1 VSSPSNYSAR
11 LDSLNRDPGF
21 LALSEENREYLL
33 GSCRQYMFT
42 HQEIKR
48 LIDIAADL
56 EMWGEASLERVWD
69 RAGMEPVG
77 KLAGKQ
83 LRSRLLSRLTAN
95 YEELRRGPKSYEGFI
110 PPSLSEISLRSI
122 PVDAP
127 HRGAILGRCP
137 VASDKTRCCNLETLD
152 AVIQCGY
159 GCSYCSIQ
167 SFYDEGR
174 IYFADNL
181 EEKLSELEKS
191 LVPGEV
197 RHIGTGQSSDSLMW
211 GNRHGLLETLT
222 AFARRNPQI
231 ILELKTKSANTAWL
245 ENNPVPGNILATW
258 SLNPQTIID
267 AEEHLT
273 ASLAERLAAARR
285 CADRGI
291 AIGFHF
297 HPIVHYDRWKEEYRE
312 LFKTIQR
319 LFRPE
324 EIVTVSFGT
333 LTFIKP
339 VIRQLRQ
346 RKLRSRIL
354 QMPMEE
360 ASGKLSYPFELKR
373 ELFSFA
379 FNAFSPEWQRQ
390 VYFYLCMEDKE
401 LWEPVFGRTYRD
413 NDAFEA
419 EMKSHYRSKMAV
431 IYKS

>member
-1 VSSPSNYSAR
+1 
-11 LDSLNRDPGF
+11 
-21 LALSEENREYLL
+21 
-33 GSCRQYMFT
+33 M
-42 HQEIKR
+42 KR
-48 LIDIAADL
+48 LVDIASDL
-56 EMWGEASLERVWD
+56 EMWDEASLEEVWD
-69 RAGMEPVG
+69 LDGMEPAG
-77 KLAGKQ
+77 KVTGKQ
-83 LRSRLLSRLTAN
+83 LRSRLLSRLTEN
-95 YEELRRGPKSYEGFI
+95 HECLRRGPKSYDGFT
-110 PPSLSEISLRSI
+110 PPPVSETSLRTV

-137 VASDKTRCCNLETLD
+137 VASEKTRCCNLETLD
-152 AVIQCGY
+152 AVKQCGY

-181 EEKLSELEKS
+181 EEKLSELENS
-191 LVPGEV
+191 LVPGEL

-211 GNRHGLLETLT
+211 GNRNGLLENLT
-222 AFARRNPQI
+222 AFAQRNPQV

-245 ENNPVPGNILATW
+245 EKNPVPGNILVTW

-273 ASLAERLAAARR
+273 ASLAERMAAARR
-285 CADRGI
+285 CADKGI

-297 HPIVHYDRWKEEYRE
+297 HPIVHYDRWREEYGE
-312 LFKTIQR
+312 LFTATQR
-319 LFRPE
+319 LFSPE
-324 EIVTVSFGT
+324 EVVTVSFGT

-346 RKLRSRIL
+346 RKLRSKIL
-354 QMPMEE
+354 QMPLEE
-360 ASGKLSYPFELKR
+360 ASGKLSYPFDLKK

-379 FNAFSPEWQRQ
+379 WNAFSSEWQRQ

-401 LWEPVFGRTYRD
+401 LWEPVFGRAYRD

-419 EMKSHYRSKMAV
+419 EMKSHYRAKMANLRFDR
-431 IYKS
+431 